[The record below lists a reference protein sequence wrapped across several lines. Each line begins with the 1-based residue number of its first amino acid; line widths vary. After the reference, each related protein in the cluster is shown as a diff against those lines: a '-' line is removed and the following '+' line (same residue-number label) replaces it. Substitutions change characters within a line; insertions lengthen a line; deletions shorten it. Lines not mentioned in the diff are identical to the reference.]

1 MVIRPKAKTRE
12 ITWNGNPEVKKAKL
26 LGVWLDS
33 RYEFLDHVNYLVKV
47 CSYKM
52 SSIRKVA
59 HWLTDKNLVDVVRSL
74 VISHITYCAEIYLR
88 LKKVRDKV
96 QKILNS
102 AARLAL
108 RRNRYANCETMMK
121 DLDWL
126 NINNR
131 YRFLLVVSLRRIL
144 RTYKAYTTV
153 YSLDTA
159 SRSSIRT
166 RTLKTTWK
174 KKNKHFKESYLQA
187 AVTNWNELKLGMKVF
202 KNDDQFK
209 SWCHVKIKHLYGNP
223 NH

>member
-1 MVIRPKAKTRE
+1 
-12 ITWNGNPEVKKAKL
+12 
-26 LGVWLDS
+26 
-33 RYEFLDHVNYLVKV
+33 
-47 CSYKM
+47 M

-96 QKILNS
+96 QKILTS

-108 RRNRYANCETMMK
+108 RRNRYANCETMMR